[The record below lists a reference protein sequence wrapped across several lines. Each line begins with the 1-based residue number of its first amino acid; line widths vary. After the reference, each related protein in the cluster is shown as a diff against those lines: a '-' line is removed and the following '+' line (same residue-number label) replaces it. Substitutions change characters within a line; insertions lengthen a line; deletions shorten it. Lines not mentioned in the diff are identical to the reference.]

1 MICPQTWLKATT
13 HPNSVTQLKISL
25 LTAWTTP
32 IQETCSQP
40 PSPDPRRNKES
51 YTSLNGNTQTE
62 NNVPIPRFW
71 YFFQYFHQLV
81 KIYLNGPI
89 INKNLGVRY
98 GSKNLIDQERRK
110 EQLTLSFHT
119 SHLERA
125 PWILLSPSLFFPV
138 PLYSIISWPF
148 KISMAKF
155 QSDSYWLFPWFKV
168 NFINILSITVRANIL
183 QETWIYTQCCDWNMK
198 YQLTRIQ
205 RHSTFKT
212 HTVNSVEMW
221 LSVLSGPKAFSL
233 NALCTSLTS
242 VLTVPANMDFQGL
255 TLFMSVRLGM
265 MVLHKGWLSS
275 HL

>member
-62 NNVPIPRFW
+62 DNVPIPRFW
-71 YFFQYFHQLV
+71 YFFQYFHQLL

-98 GSKNLIDQERRK
+98 WSKNLIDQERRK

-125 PWILLSPSLFFPV
+125 PWILLSPPYFFLCLSLVSYPGHSKSLWLNSSQIVIDSSPDSRLNLLIFSV
-138 PLYSIISWPF
+138 SQYEQISC
-148 KISMAKF
+148 KKREYTNSA
-155 QSDSYWLFPWFKV
+155 V
-168 NFINILSITVRANIL
+168 T
-183 QETWIYTQCCDWNMK
+183 ETWN
-198 YQLTRIQ
+198 
-205 RHSTFKT
+205 
-212 HTVNSVEMW
+212 
-221 LSVLSGPKAFSL
+221 
-233 NALCTSLTS
+233 TSL
-242 VLTVPANMDFQGL
+242 
-255 TLFMSVRLGM
+255 LGS
-265 MVLHKGWLSS
+265 KDTP
-275 HL
+275 HLKHTQ